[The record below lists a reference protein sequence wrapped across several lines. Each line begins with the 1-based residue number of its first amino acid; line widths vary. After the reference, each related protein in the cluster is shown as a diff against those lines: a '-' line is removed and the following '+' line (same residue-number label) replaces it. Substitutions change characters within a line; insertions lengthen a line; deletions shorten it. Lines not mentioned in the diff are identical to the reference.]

1 VRMNGYIV
9 ATLLVAISMLSM
21 FGLVSVLDVE
31 VLTTDGWVYARS
43 PAMAALLG
51 GALLMADAFLPVPSS
66 LLQIALGAL
75 LGPWAG
81 SLAGFA
87 GTSGSA
93 ILAAWIGRCGS
104 PLLARCV
111 EPDDQMRAAALMD
124 RWGVYAIALTR
135 PIPVVAETTAVMA
148 GAMGMPWR
156 GFLVSMAVGNL
167 PVAMLYAVLGD
178 AVRRGD
184 MLVGILIA
192 PVLLVIAVFI
202 YWSRARR
209 WWTS

>member
-1 VRMNGYIV
+1 MNGYIL
-9 ATLLVAISMLSM
+9 AALLVSISMLAM
-21 FGLVSVLDVE
+21 FGLASLLGIQ

-43 PAMAALLG
+43 PATAAWLCVALLV
-51 GALLMADAFLPVPSS
+51 ADAFLPVPSS

-81 SLAGFA
+81 SLAAFA
-87 GTSGSA
+87 GASGSA
-93 ILAAWIGRCGS
+93 GVAFWFGGRGS

-111 EPDDQMRAAALMD
+111 QPAEKKRAAALVNH
-124 RWGVYAIALTR
+124 WGVYAIALTR
-135 PIPVVAETTAVMA
+135 PIPVIAETTAVMA
-148 GAMGMPWR
+148 GAIGMPWR
-156 GFLVSMAVGNL
+156 GFLASMAIGNL

-178 AVRRGD
+178 AARRGD
-184 MLVGILIA
+184 MTVGILIV
-192 PVLLVIAVFI
+192 PVLLGIAALI